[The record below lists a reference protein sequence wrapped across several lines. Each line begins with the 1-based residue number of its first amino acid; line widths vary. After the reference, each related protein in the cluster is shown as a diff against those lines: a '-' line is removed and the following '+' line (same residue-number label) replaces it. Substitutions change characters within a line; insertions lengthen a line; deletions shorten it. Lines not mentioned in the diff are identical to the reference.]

1 MKLYNRSRRMCEWQD
16 LDNSREYFRELIR
29 QGKTGKV
36 APFSL
41 LAMPGMA
48 AAEHRACSELWM
60 TETLFRSS
68 AERASSDAQ
77 FHADD
82 AELAKSAVATWPPA
96 RIRLG
101 YLSSDFYNHATAW
114 LLIEVLE
121 AHDPERFELIAYS
134 YGDGSC
140 VQAARNKTVSNK
152 TDSDPHPGESQRIEQ
167 RLADAFSR
175 VVDIHMLT
183 MQESAHAIHDDGID
197 ILVDLKGF
205 TRGSRTG
212 ILSFHPAPVQVN
224 YLGYPGTLGGG
235 LCDYIITDAYVTPP
249 HSAADYSESFAYLPN
264 SYQPHSRHSTI
275 GPKPGRAQA
284 GLPVQGFVFC
294 CFNQS
299 YKITPEVFEVWCRL
313 LLRCPGSVLW
323 LLYDSMAEGNLRSMA
338 MQRGIMPERLVF
350 ARPLDQEAHLG
361 RLQLADLVLDT
372 LPYNAHTTASDA
384 LWAGVPLVTCRG
396 DTFASR
402 VAGSVLQAIGL
413 PELITPDLDA
423 YYELAFDLASNPVQH
438 QTLKARLLARRLTTP
453 LFDVLAYTRNLE
465 SLYEQMWATHQAG
478 DAPHVL
484 SSMPLSGVMADPHR
498 LSGLTLCA
506 PGPGLQAGE
515 E

>member
-1 MKLYNRSRRMCEWQD
+1 MCEWQD
-16 LDNSREYFRELIR
+16 LDNSREHFRELIR
-29 QGKTGKV
+29 QGKTGTIT
-36 APFSL
+36 PFSL

-48 AAEHRACSELWM
+48 AAEHRACSELWL
-60 TETLFRSS
+60 TEVLFLSS
-68 AERASSDAQ
+68 AERASSRAQ
-77 FHADD
+77 FDSED
-82 AELAKSAVATWPPA
+82 VELARTAVVTSPPA

-121 AHDPERFELIAYS
+121 AHDPERFELIAYV
-134 YGDGSC
+134 YGDGRC
-140 VQAARNKTVSNK
+140 AQAA
-152 TDSDPHPGESQRIEQ
+152 SDQTGSDTHPESQRIEQ

-175 VVDIHMLT
+175 VVDIRLLT

-197 ILVDLKGF
+197 ILIDLKGF
-205 TRGSRTG
+205 TRGSRTE

-224 YLGYPGTLGGG
+224 YLGYPGTLGGT

-264 SYQPHSRHSTI
+264 SYQPHSRYSVI
-275 GPKPGRAQA
+275 GPKPERVQA
-284 GLPVQGFVFC
+284 GLPEQGFVFC

-299 YKITPEVFEVWCRL
+299 YKITPEVFEVWCQL
-313 LLRCPGSVLW
+313 LRRCPGSVLW

-384 LWAGVPLVTCRG
+384 LWVGVPLVTCSG

-413 PELITPDLDA
+413 PELITPNLDA
-423 YYELAFDLASNPVQH
+423 YCELAFNLASNPIQH

-453 LFDVLAYTRNLE
+453 LFDVLAYTRDLE

-478 DAPHVL
+478 HAPHAM
-484 SSMPLSGVMADPHR
+484 SSGTADP
-498 LSGLTLCA
+498 LA
-506 PGPGLQAGE
+506 
-515 E
+515 